1 MSKIIL
7 GISKLA
13 LKVASL
19 IGKGSG
25 SPGQLAL
32 KLSPNLLHKFNVPK
46 NVIMVT
52 GTNGKTSVTKY
63 IVDFYRACGYEVTT
77 NDNGANVYI
86 GITTTLIKHSDFS
99 MNVPGDVLVLEVD
112 EGNLGKISEAI
123 HPDKIVITNLFQDQV
138 DRFGGAKE
146 LAEKMAKSFPNE
158 SALFVN
164 SDDPMASYL
173 ASLVENEKT
182 YYSVDSP
189 DAGCFV
195 DVKCPKCGKNLEYS
209 ERVYDHLGVFNCSC
223 GYTHQ
228 VPDFVAENVHGRDFT
243 LAGREYKAPE
253 DAIYMVYNST
263 AALSVGLSD
272 NLSEEKMYE
281 VLSTIKVG
289 NGRLQKFKFNGHDS
303 FLNLVKNPAGANLSI
318 DLVAKSKAP
327 YNLLIGINR
336 HEADGFDDSWV
347 ESILFEQLKDSPLN
361 AVYVLGESA
370 DLLEKTISERL
381 PGHEVIK
388 GDANSLISQ
397 METDGNA
404 GYFLANYTMLAGV
417 KSALK
422 GKNYL

>member
-1 MSKIIL
+1 MSKIVL

-13 LKVASL
+13 IKVTSL
-19 IGKGSG
+19 FGKGSG

-32 KLSPNLLHKFNVPK
+32 KLSPNLLHKFNLPK
-46 NVIMVT
+46 KVIMVT

-63 IVDFYRACGYEVTT
+63 IADFYRSSGYEVAT
-77 NDNGANVYI
+77 NDNGANVYN
-86 GITTTLIKHSDFS
+86 GIATTLIKYSDFS

-112 EGNLGKISEAI
+112 EGNLGKISEVI

-146 LAEKMAKSFPNE
+146 LADKMATTFPKKST
-158 SALFVN
+158 LFVN
-164 SDDPMASYL
+164 GDDPMASYL
-173 ASLVENEKT
+173 ATLIDNKKV
-182 YYSVDSP
+182 YYSVDCPNS
-189 DAGCFV
+189 GCFV
-195 DVKCPKCGKNLEYS
+195 DVKCPKCGKKLEYS

-223 GYTHQ
+223 GYSHQ
-228 VPDFVAENVHGRDFT
+228 MPDFVAENVHGRDFT
-243 LAGREYKAPE
+243 LAGKEYKAPE
-253 DAIYMVYNST
+253 DAIYMVYNSA

-272 NLSEEKMYE
+272 KLPEEKMYE

-318 DLVAKSKAP
+318 DLVAKSQAP

-361 AVYVLGESA
+361 SVYVLGESA
-370 DLLEKTISERL
+370 DLLEKTISQRL

-388 GDANSLISQ
+388 GDANSLVSQ
-397 METDGNA
+397 MEADGKA
-404 GYFLANYTMLAGV
+404 GYFLANYTMLTSV
-417 KSALK
+417 QTALK